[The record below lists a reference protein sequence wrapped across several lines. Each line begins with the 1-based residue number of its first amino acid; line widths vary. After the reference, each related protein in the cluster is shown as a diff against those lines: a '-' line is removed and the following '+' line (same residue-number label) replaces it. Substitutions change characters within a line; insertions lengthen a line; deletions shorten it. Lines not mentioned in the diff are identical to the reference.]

1 MSKEEIKNINIIY
14 HDQNYYGTNRD
25 VIIEDCQ
32 FIINQTKGT
41 LILTKQL
48 EELTLLLD
56 FISKFKPNSKSVLI
70 MNGGSSEKVMTLIN
84 KNIYTNFLIKG
95 IIYCQNVEKYKKIF
109 ANNQFIEEI
118 CKDIDSIVSAIK
130 KIFEK
135 VENNQK
141 LNCNI
146 IMNLQSYNYFYF
158 LLHPCIATYYDKSL
172 SNNASKFNPAL
183 IKDVDKDKKNLFDR
197 IFKFYNINKNTN
209 DKEFIFRYL
218 KDDNLS
224 ILFNQLLMRKE
235 KIDFDYT
242 GYFTGNLMYRIVQ
255 YGKSEKKGVTQGNV
269 FYKGMQLDFINLLE
283 FIKNEKLIIS
293 FAHFMMVTPKME
305 LAVLKSERNQKLTE
319 RKSQN
324 LFSVILNIENFY
336 DSSSK
341 PSIFDLTELMPYP
354 DEEEFIVL
362 PFTFFEVTKI
372 EYNIKTMNAD
382 INLHL
387 IGKSEILEDQIKV
400 GKKIVYDSGTHFM
413 FSTFNK

>member
-1 MSKEEIKNINIIY
+1 MTKN
-14 HDQNYYGTNRD
+14 
-25 VIIEDCQ
+25 
-32 FIINQTKGT
+32 
-41 LILTKQL
+41 
-48 EELTLLLD
+48 
-56 FISKFKPNSKSVLI
+56 
-70 MNGGSSEKVMTLIN
+70 
-84 KNIYTNFLIKG
+84 
-95 IIYCQNVEKYKKIF
+95 
-109 ANNQFIEEI
+109 
-118 CKDIDSIVSAIK
+118 
-130 KIFEK
+130 
-135 VENNQK
+135 
-141 LNCNI
+141 
-146 IMNLQSYNYFYF
+146 
-158 LLHPCIATYYDKSL
+158 
-172 SNNASKFNPAL
+172 
-183 IKDVDKDKKNLFDR
+183 
-197 IFKFYNINKNTN
+197 
-209 DKEFIFRYL
+209 
-218 KDDNLS
+218 
-224 ILFNQLLMRKE
+224 
-235 KIDFDYT
+235 
-242 GYFTGNLMYRIVQ
+242 YRIVQ

>member
-1 MSKEEIKNINIIY
+1 
-14 HDQNYYGTNRD
+14 
-25 VIIEDCQ
+25 
-32 FIINQTKGT
+32 
-41 LILTKQL
+41 
-48 EELTLLLD
+48 
-56 FISKFKPNSKSVLI
+56 

-118 CKDIDSIVSAIK
+118 CKDSDSIVFAIK

-158 LLHPCIATYYDKSL
+158 LLHPCIATYFDKSL

-183 IKDVDKDKKNLFDR
+183 IKDVDKDKKILFDR
-197 IFKFYNINKNTN
+197 LYKFYNINKNNN

-224 ILFNQLLMRKE
+224 ILFNQLLMKKE

-255 YGKSEKKGVTQGNV
+255 YGKSGKKGVTQGNV
-269 FYKGMQLDFINLLE
+269 FYKGMQLDLINLLE
-283 FIKNEKLIIS
+283 FIKNENLIIS
-293 FAHFMMVTPKME
+293 FSHFMMVTPKIE

-336 DSSSK
+336 DNSSK

-372 EYNIKTMNAD
+372 EYNTKTMNAD

-400 GKKIVYDSGTHFM
+400 GKKIVYDSGKHFM